1 MNESW
6 TLYTYCKKFYIC
18 YTFMKR
24 VEYIRSSVNMMI
36 ALLLICSIVCNSFVS
51 APYNSTVYKLVCL
64 ENPNS
69 HSQPVTPLPEKVESE
84 NDYKHQIHFFFIQQ
98 LITFIPLNSP
108 ELRHSHFDAF
118 CFHGNIPGI
127 PLFLSKRSFLI
138 WPDRQLS
145 AVRHPPIIF
154 FYSFFQSVT
163 LLISIQNIVW
173 TRKILFLVS
182 TKYCMNWSIIYQLR
196 HR

>member
-6 TLYTYCKKFYIC
+6 TLYTYCKSLYIC
-18 YTFMKR
+18 STFMKR

-36 ALLLICSIVCNSFVS
+36 VLLLICSIVCSSVASVRYTASLNE
-51 APYNSTVYKLVCL
+51 LVCL

-69 HSQPVTPLPEKVESE
+69 HAQPVTQLPEKVESE
-84 NDYKHQIHFFFIQQ
+84 NDYKHQNNFFFIQR

-108 ELRHSHFDAF
+108 ELLGHFNFDAF
-118 CFHGNIPGI
+118 CFRGNISGI

-145 AVRHPPIIF
+145 AVSHLPITFIH
-154 FYSFFQSVT
+154 SF
-163 LLISIQNIVW
+163 
-173 TRKILFLVS
+173 
-182 TKYCMNWSIIYQLR
+182 MA
-196 HR
+196 